1 MAPGPA
7 STALGIAAAT
17 GADPTGI
24 SAMAVGPVY
33 KAEVNAN
40 LKAWQAQNPAPNPQA
55 ELAKIEAIRRKAI
68 ADGVLYPDGSSKQ

>member
-1 MAPGPA
+1 
-7 STALGIAAAT
+7 
-17 GADPTGI
+17 
-24 SAMAVGPVY
+24 MAVGPVY